1 MPYRRKIPPVQR
13 KSRTYFRTLLLAAII
28 GPAVLFAAMAWWSW
42 DQEKRDTAAINSQK
56 VELLKEDVRR
66 LLESDAIILG
76 HVAEHIEGASW
87 PEIAARQSELS
98 TEFGELIRG
107 VADISS
113 VFIADSL
120 GNVRVSSL
128 ASPVPANNGAAPSEP
143 NVAAHTYF
151 RAARGGEELVVDGP
165 FISRVT
171 NQPVFNVVKRLS
183 GGDGSFRGIAALSIS
198 PYRLTRSWRRVVTSG
213 DSVSL
218 VREDGTV
225 LARYPAPIEAGNRPA
240 QFSQAA
246 MQIMR
251 STEAGEFVGD
261 RSPIDGVLRN
271 LGFRRIPGYPLYIV
285 SAVDRGNI
293 LQDWLPSVAAFGL
306 ITSLATIAL
315 ILATMAVIRH
325 ARREEDALQ
334 RAEASEANYRHL
346 YARTPVP
353 MHACDGDGI
362 LTTVS
367 DRWLALLGYERDE
380 IIGRHIASLFPTGA
394 ATAAAE
400 WRHAIDGAEA
410 GDMEC
415 RLVRKSGEVLDVV
428 ISAQI
433 DRDALGAERRV
444 LAFVTDVT
452 AQRRTEAALRQAQ
465 RLEVVGQLTGG
476 VAHDFNNLLM
486 VIAGN
491 TELLQGDA
499 CRERRI
505 RALGA
510 IDRATQRGAR
520 LTRQLLAFSRQQT
533 LSPGVIDLSERL
545 QQLREMFVGSFHG
558 DIAVTIDVPATTW
571 PIEVDAGELELA
583 LLNIAVNARDAMP
596 SGGKFS
602 VSAQNVTLTS
612 DHAPAGPVGDFVR
625 LTLAD
630 TGEGIAP
637 ENVAKVFEPFFTTK
651 PIGKGTGLGLSQ
663 VFGFTKQSGGTT
675 TIESTLGQGTSIILY
690 LPRCWSQ
697 AAERDDS
704 ATKATC
710 GGGETVLVVEDDLEV
725 AEVAQAMLRQLG
737 YRTLLATDGH
747 NALEV
752 LSDDPAIDLVF
763 SDIMMPG
770 GMAGVELVQ
779 TVRERYPRV
788 GVLLTTG
795 CIGDVQASADA
806 DIPLIPKPYQ
816 LEDLGRQVR
825 VALTK
830 RARGYQPTVIS
841 AS

>member
-1 MPYRRKIPPVQR
+1 M
-13 KSRTYFRTLLLAAII
+13 
-28 GPAVLFAAMAWWSW
+28 LFAAMAWWSW

-66 LLESDAIILG
+66 LFESDAIILG

-98 TEFGELIRG
+98 TEFGALIRG

-113 VFIADSL
+113 VFVADSL
-120 GNVRVSSL
+120 GNVRVSGRTS
-128 ASPVPANNGAAPSEP
+128 AVPIDDGAAPSEP
-143 NVAAHTYF
+143 NVAAQTYF
-151 RAARGGEELVVDGP
+151 RAARGGEKLVVDGP

-171 NQPVFNVVKRLS
+171 SQPVFNVAMRLS
-183 GGDGSFRGIAALSIS
+183 NSDGSFRGIAALSIS
-198 PYRLTRSWRRVVTSG
+198 PNRLTKSWRRVVTSG
-213 DSVSL
+213 DSISL
-218 VREDGTV
+218 VCENGTV
-225 LARYPAPIEAGNRPA
+225 LARYPAPMEAGNRPA

-251 STEAGEFVGD
+251 SADAGEFVGD
-261 RSPIDGVLRN
+261 RSPIDGVVRN
-271 LGFRRIPGYPLYIV
+271 LGFRRIPGYPLYIA

-325 ARREEDALQ
+325 TRREEDALQ

-362 LTTVS
+362 LTAVS

-380 IIGRHIASLFPTGA
+380 VIGRNIASLFA
-394 ATAAAE
+394 ADAETVAAGE
-400 WRHAIDGAEA
+400 RRHAVGGVAA

-415 RLVRKSGEVLDVV
+415 RLVRKSGELLDVV
-428 ISAQI
+428 VSAQI
-433 DRDALGAERRV
+433 DRDALGAVQRV

-499 CRERRI
+499 CEERRI
-505 RALGA
+505 RALDA

-520 LTRQLLAFSRQQT
+520 LTRQLLAFSRQQA
-533 LSPGVIDLSERL
+533 LSPSVIDLSERL

-558 DIAVTIDVPATTW
+558 DIGVTIDVPTTTW

-596 SGGKFS
+596 NGGRFM
-602 VSAQNVTLTS
+602 VSAQNVTLTK
-612 DHAPAGPVGDFVR
+612 DLAPAGPVGDFVM

-630 TGEGIAP
+630 TGEGISP
-637 ENVAKVFEPFFTTK
+637 ENISKIFEPFFTTK

-663 VFGFTKQSGGTT
+663 VFGFTRQSGGTT
-675 TIESTLGQGTSIILY
+675 TVESILGQGTSIILY

-704 ATKATC
+704 AIKATC

-725 AEVAQAMLRQLG
+725 AEVAQAMLGQLG
-737 YRTLLATDGH
+737 YRTLSATDAH
-747 NALEV
+747 HALEV
-752 LSDDPAIDLVF
+752 LSDAPAVDLVF

-770 GMAGVELVQ
+770 GMAGVELVR
-779 TVRERYPRV
+779 TVRQRYPRV

-795 CIGDVQASADA
+795 CIGDVEASVGA
-806 DIPLIPKPYQ
+806 DIPLISKPYQ
-816 LEDLGRQVR
+816 LEGLGRQVGA
-825 VALTK
+825 ALAK
-830 RARGYQPTVIS
+830 RTRSVQPTMAS
-841 AS
+841 AP

>member
-1 MPYRRKIPPVQR
+1 VQR
-13 KSRTYFRTLLLAAII
+13 KSRTYFRTLLLAAIL
-28 GPAVLFAAMAWWSW
+28 GPVVLFAAMAWWSW

-76 HVAEHIEGASW
+76 HVAEHIEGSSW

-120 GNVRVSSL
+120 GNVQVSSL
-128 ASPVPANNGAAPSEP
+128 VSPMPANNGAAPSET

-171 NQPVFNVVKRLS
+171 NQPVFDVVKRLS

-198 PYRLTRSWRRVVTSG
+198 PSRLTRSWRRVVTSG
-213 DSVSL
+213 DSISL

-225 LARYPAPIEAGNRPA
+225 LARYPAAIEAGTRPA

-251 STEAGEFVGD
+251 SADGGEFVGD

-293 LQDWLPSVAAFGL
+293 LRDWLPSVAAFGL

-315 ILATMAVIRH
+315 NLATMAVIRH
-325 ARREEDALQ
+325 TRSEEDALQ

-362 LTTVS
+362 LTAVS

-380 IIGRHIASLFPTGA
+380 VIGRHIASLFAADAETVAAGA
-394 ATAAAE
+394 
-400 WRHAIDGAEA
+400 WRHAIDGATA
-410 GDMEC
+410 GGIEC
-415 RLVRKSGEVLDVV
+415 RLVHKTGEVLDVV
-428 ISAQI
+428 MSAQI
-433 DRDALGAERRV
+433 DRDALGAVQRV

-476 VAHDFNNLLM
+476 IAHDFNNLLM

-491 TELLQGDA
+491 NELLQGDV
-499 CRERRI
+499 CKERRI

-520 LTRQLLAFSRQQT
+520 LTRQLLAFSRQQA

-545 QQLREMFVGSFHG
+545 EQLREMFVGSFHG
-558 DIAVTIDVPATTW
+558 DIAVTIDVPTTTW

-596 SGGKFS
+596 NGGKFR

-612 DHAPAGPVGDFVR
+612 DHAPSGPVGDFVR

-675 TIESTLGQGTSIILY
+675 TVESTLAKGTSIILY
-690 LPRCWSQ
+690 LPRSWSL
-697 AAERDDS
+697 AATQDGS
-704 ATKATC
+704 SVKATC
-710 GGGETVLVVEDDLEV
+710 GGGETVLVVEDDPEV

-737 YRTLLATDGH
+737 YQTLLAADA
-747 NALEV
+747 NAALKA
-752 LSDDPAIDLVF
+752 LSDAPAIDLVF

-770 GMAGVELVQ
+770 GIAGVELAR
-779 TVRERYPRV
+779 TVRQRYPHL
-788 GVLLTTG
+788 GILLTTG

-816 LEDLGRQVR
+816 LEELGRQVE
-825 VALTK
+825 VALMK
-830 RARGYQPTVIS
+830 RTSYRSGVVS
-841 AS
+841 AM